1 MQPLTLDALR
11 VLDAI
16 DRRGSFAA
24 AAQELHRVTSAV
36 SYAIQKL
43 EDELGVVLF
52 DREGHRARLTPTGR
66 LVLERGRELLA
77 AAERLALEARE
88 LHDGWETELRIA
100 CDNVQE
106 VDPLFPLVAEF
117 HRERPATGIRLLDE
131 VLGGPWEALE
141 TDRADIVIAGL
152 VANAPPA
159 GIRTELL
166 GSVRFLM
173 AAAPDHPAA
182 REPAPL
188 DEDVLRRHPV
198 IAVADSS
205 RVRPPYSVG
214 LLARQTTITVSDFRA
229 KEQALMAGL
238 GIGTLPEHRL
248 LPLVEAG
255 RLVVLRTVALRE
267 PAPFVM
273 AWKAA
278 GGGRARRW
286 FLHRIPAVWRRAILT
301 SPDMTVASHPKA

>member
-1 MQPLTLDALR
+1 MQPVTLDALR

-43 EDELGVVLF
+43 EEDMGVLLF
-52 DREGHRARLTPTGR
+52 DRDGHRAKLTPVGR
-66 LVLERGRELLA
+66 LVLDRGRELLA
-77 AAERLALEARE
+77 AADRLALEARE

-100 CDNVQE
+100 CDNVQD
-106 VDPLFPLVAEF
+106 VDALFPLVAEF
-117 HRERPATGIRLLDE
+117 HRQRPTTSIRLLDE

-152 VANAPPA
+152 VTPTAPV
-159 GIRTELL
+159 GLRTETL
-166 GSVRFLM
+166 GSLRFLM

-182 REPAPL
+182 REPGPL
-188 DEDVLRRHPV
+188 DEEALRRYPV

-205 RVRPPYSVG
+205 RSKPPFTVG
-214 LLARQTTITVSDFRA
+214 LLARQTTITVSSFRA
-229 KEQALMAGL
+229 KEQALVAGL
-238 GIGTLPEHRL
+238 GIGTLPENRL
-248 LPLVEAG
+248 RPLLEAG
-255 RLVVLRTVALRE
+255 RLVALRTTALRE
-267 PAPFVM
+267 PGHFVM
-273 AWKAA
+273 AWKGS

-286 FLHRIPAVWRRAILT
+286 FLQRIPEIWRTGVLAD
-301 SPDMTVASHPKA
+301 PTVAS

>member
-1 MQPLTLDALR
+1 MQPVTLDALR

-43 EDELGVVLF
+43 EEDMGVVLF
-52 DREGHRARLTPTGR
+52 DREGHRAKLTPTGR

-100 CDNVQE
+100 CDNVQDIS
-106 VDPLFPLVAEF
+106 VLFPLVAEF
-117 HRERPATGIRLLDE
+117 HRERPATSVRLIDE
-131 VLGGPWEALE
+131 VLGGAWEALE
-141 TDRADIVIAGL
+141 TDRADIVIAGN
-152 VANAPPA
+152 VASSPPA
-159 GIRTELL
+159 GIRTESL
-166 GSVRFLM
+166 GQLRFLM
-173 AAAPDHPAA
+173 ACAPDHPAA
-182 REPAPL
+182 GEPAPL
-188 DEDVLRRHPV
+188 DEETLRKYPV

-205 RVRPPYSVG
+205 RVRPPFTVG
-214 LLARQTTITVSDFRA
+214 LLARQTTITVSTFHA

-238 GIGTLPEHRL
+238 GIGTLPENRL
-248 LPLVEAG
+248 RPLVDG
-255 RLVVLRTVALRE
+255 GQLVGLRTAVLRE
-267 PAPFVM
+267 PGHFVM
-273 AWKAA
+273 AWKAT

-286 FLHRIPAVWRRAILT
+286 FLHRMADAWRAAAQVEPAA
-301 SPDMTVASHPKA
+301 